1 MTLPGW
7 NPRMLSRAARPYS
20 PVERARAD
28 LPGIGENDRYNQVW
42 KGGDARQKIDYENDP
57 AVQEGQAPEEG
68 VDKASAM
75 WILAAAS
82 AIHTAA
88 CLLNGFGKPD
98 EGDGLAQGA
107 EVFQDAS
114 AILGSA
120 GSDPGWQGGGAQTYD
135 RRNSEQ
141 RTRADEMAAL
151 DTELAGLL
159 QTQAAEVTK
168 LRGEMGGIAAALAV
182 AFPIAWELYMTPAC
196 GPAISNTFQ
205 AATAAACLGSDTW
218 LQKGQGQ
225 RSQEIGAAMNK
236 LASRYGQI
244 ADKH

>member
-1 MTLPGW
+1 M
-7 NPRMLSRAARPYS
+7 R
-20 PVERARAD
+20 
-28 LPGIGENDRYNQVW
+28 
-42 KGGDARQKIDYENDP
+42 
-57 AVQEGQAPEEG
+57 
-68 VDKASAM
+68 
-75 WILAAAS
+75 ILAAAS

-88 CLLNGFGKPD
+88 CLLNGFGNPD
-98 EGDGLAQGA
+98 DGDGLIEGA
-107 EVFQDAS
+107 GVFQDAS

-120 GSDPGWQGGGAQTYD
+120 GSDPGWRGGGAQTYD
-135 RRNSEQ
+135 RGNSAQ

-182 AFPIAWELYMTPAC
+182 AFPIAWELYMTPAL
-196 GPAISNTFQ
+196 GPAVSNTLQ
-205 AATAAACLGSDTW
+205 TAPAVACLGADTW

-225 RSQEIGAAMNK
+225 RSQAIGAAMNK

-244 ADKH
+244 ADKR